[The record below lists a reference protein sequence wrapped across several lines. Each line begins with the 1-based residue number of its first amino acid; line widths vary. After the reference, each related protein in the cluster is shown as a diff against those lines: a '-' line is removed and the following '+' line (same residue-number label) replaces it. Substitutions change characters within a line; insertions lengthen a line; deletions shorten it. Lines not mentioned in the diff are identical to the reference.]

1 MAPGRKPAFAIAFII
16 AFWMPA
22 YGAAQTGPA
31 EDGERAS
38 LLSETES
45 VNKLQQELD
54 AARRRI
60 DLLESRVETVEE
72 YSAAPD
78 YSPRIEYLIRSLED
92 KVRRLERSVDRYRL
106 YLFAAVLFAV
116 LFSSTGGALFAK
128 ARAKKADKAGDD
140 AGPAQG

>member
-1 MAPGRKPAFAIAFII
+1 MGRP
-16 AFWMPA
+16 
-22 YGAAQTGPA
+22 

-78 YSPRIEYLIRSLED
+78 YSPRIEYHIRSLED